1 MRLAVEEKGLA
12 NDGLQTFGFEGFGYE
27 KGGFRRRPRQETLR
41 IGGDEYHR
49 HGKRFKNLIDGFET
63 RASVGKLNVREDE
76 AWPFAPDSVD
86 RLAMGP
92 RDIGDAV
99 PLLLDEVLKIERN
112 EGLVLDDQDI
122 GANLV
127 GDLLA
132 SSIDEACRLVLRA
145 VERAGDFRGI
155 EAFERTEKKCNTRT
169 QCDRFEMALR
179 TGFVAGER
187 SWIDVVIDGHC
198 PPDLEEQTIK
208 RRLRIGALR
217 KLGRI
222 RYDGFQRG
230 KNISVSPGL
239 RSCQSP

>member
-1 MRLAVEEKGLA
+1 MNITGTE
-12 NDGLQTFGFEGFGYE
+12 NDFE
-27 KGGFRRRPRQETLR
+27 
-41 IGGDEYHR
+41 
-49 HGKRFKNLIDGFET
+49 NLIDGFET

-155 EAFERTEKKCNTRT
+155 EALERTEKKCNTRT
-169 QCDRFEMALR
+169 QSNRFEMALR
-179 TGFVAGER
+179 TGFVTGER
-187 SWIDVVIDGHC
+187 SRIDVVIDGHC

-208 RRLRIGALR
+208 RCPRIGALR

-222 RYDGFQRG
+222 RYNGFQRG
-230 KNISVSPGL
+230 KNIGVSPRL
-239 RSCQSP
+239 RSGQSP